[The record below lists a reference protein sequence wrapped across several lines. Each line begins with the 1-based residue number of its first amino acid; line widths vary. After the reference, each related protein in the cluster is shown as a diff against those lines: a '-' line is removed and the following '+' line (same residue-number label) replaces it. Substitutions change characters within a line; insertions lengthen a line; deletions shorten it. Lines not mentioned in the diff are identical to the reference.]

1 MKSSIVSK
9 TDFASALMEL
19 GHDPIEYQGKKLS
32 LSGMSELYDLDQNAI
47 IDAIDAKLISAHY
60 DYRQD
65 TIWID
70 ALEAAYFY
78 YCLNMDG
85 DLTKQRAA

>member
-1 MKSSIVSK
+1 MKASIISK

-19 GHDPIEYQGKKLS
+19 GHNPFDYQGKKLS
-32 LSGMSELYDLDQNAI
+32 LTGMAELYDLNT
-47 IDAIDAKLISAHY
+47 DAILDAVDAKQLAAHY
-60 DYRQD
+60 DFRAD
-65 TIWID
+65 TTWID

-85 DLTKQRAA
+85 DLEKRRAA